1 MVAFEEERLHR
12 DREVQEVRR
21 KVTCNHDML
30 LSVHCGGGVGVG
42 LSGGGQYSYAPL
54 LQYCVCSCLIARESS
69 RWEQNGF
76 CLVYEPN

>member
-42 LSGGGQYSYAPL
+42 LSGGGSTVMLP
-54 LQYCVCSCLIARESS
+54 CSST
-69 RWEQNGF
+69 
-76 CLVYEPN
+76 VYVVA